1 MLRNYCKIAWRNLLR
16 NKTNS
21 LINIGGLAIGI
32 TCVVFIA
39 LYVQDDLGY
48 DKCFKKGNRIYQVL
62 LEGNF
67 GGQQFLTSN
76 TPPPVGMA
84 MQTEFPEVEASTR
97 IHRFG
102 NEVVR
107 NPSSGFAYRGPISA
121 SVFVIAPL
129 PPIVIPFLTIGF
141 QAIRAATRTPDR
153 SLKWV

>member
-107 NPSSGFAYRGPISA
+107 NPSSGFAYRVPMSA
-121 SVFVIAPL
+121 SVFVIAGL
-129 PPIVIPFLTIGF
+129 LAIVIALLTVSF
-141 QAIRAATRTPDR
+141 QAIRAATRNPAR
-153 SLKWV
+153 SLKVE

>member
-32 TCVVFIA
+32 TCGVFIA

-67 GGQQFLTSN
+67 GGPQFLTLH
-76 TPPPVGMA
+76 TPPPVSIA
-84 MQTEFPEVEASTR
+84 TQAEIAEVEGSPR
-97 IHRFG
+97 VH
-102 NEVVR
+102 
-107 NPSSGFAYRGPISA
+107 
-121 SVFVIAPL
+121 
-129 PPIVIPFLTIGF
+129 
-141 QAIRAATRTPDR
+141 
-153 SLKWV
+153 